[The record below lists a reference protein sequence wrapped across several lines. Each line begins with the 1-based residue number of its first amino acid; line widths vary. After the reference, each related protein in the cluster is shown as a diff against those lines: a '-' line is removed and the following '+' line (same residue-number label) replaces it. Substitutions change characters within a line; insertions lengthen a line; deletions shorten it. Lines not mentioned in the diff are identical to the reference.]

1 MNRVNVLLDFACSAG
16 YDTLPMPARQAARTF
31 LADAVSV
38 GISGSTEDSA
48 TRVLQTAASW
58 GSGDTATVLGT
69 STRLPAAS
77 AAFVNSFQVHCQE
90 FDPLHEAATV
100 HAMAVLSGALLA
112 VAEAEDASSEDLL
125 LATALGVDVAVTLGL
140 AAKEGLRFFRPATAG
155 ALGTTVAL
163 TRLLDLDRETSL
175 DALGLAYSQLAGTM
189 QAHVEGS
196 VALPVQIA
204 HAARAAVTAVD
215 LAKAGL
221 DGPHDILDGPF
232 GYFTLYEREG
242 GLGDLAQSLGQPW
255 RITELSHKPFPTGRA
270 AHAMLHAMRALQ
282 RQHAFELDDIQSVT
296 VTIPPLVRR
305 LVARPARAG
314 MSVNYA
320 RLCLE
325 YLLARLLQAGN
336 IDASAFERSALDD
349 ATLLAF
355 GQRVDF
361 VDDDSHGVD
370 VLSPQSMRLVLQGGT
385 PVTYD
390 VPHTPGSPDNPLS
403 REEREQKFSRCVS
416 AAGIDPAPL
425 GKALDGLPA
434 TASTRDLLAL
444 ASSASPRR
452 R

>member
-1 MNRVNVLLDFACSAG
+1 MNSLNPLLDFVSAAR
-16 YDTLPMPARQAARTF
+16 YETLPEPAKHAARMF

-38 GISGSTEDSA
+38 GICGSTEDSA
-48 TRVLQTAASW
+48 QRVLRTAASW
-58 GSGDTATVLGT
+58 GKGDAATVLG
-69 STRLPAAS
+69 SGRRLPAAS

-112 VAEAEDASSEDLL
+112 IAETEGATGEDLI
-125 LATALGVDVAVTLGL
+125 LATALGVEVAVTLGL

-155 ALGTTVAL
+155 ALGSTLAL
-163 TRLLDLDRETSL
+163 TCLLRLDRETSL
-175 DALGLAYSQLAGTM
+175 NALGLVYSQLAGTM

-215 LAKAGL
+215 LALAGL

-232 GYFTLYEREG
+232 GYFTLFERDG
-242 GLGDLAQSLGQPW
+242 SLDTLARSLGEPW

-282 RQHAFELDDIQSVT
+282 DQHAFALDDIETVT
-296 VTIPPLVRR
+296 VTIPPLVQR
-305 LVARPARAG
+305 LVSRPARAG

-325 YLLARLLQAGN
+325 YLLARLLGAGD
-336 IDASAFERSALDD
+336 IDASAFERPALDD
-349 ATLLAF
+349 ASLLAF
-355 GQRVDF
+355 GSKVAF
-361 VDDDSHGVD
+361 VEDDTHGID
-370 VLSPQSMRLVLQGGT
+370 VLSPQSMCVVLRGGAV
-385 PVTYD
+385 VTHD

-403 REEREQKFSRCVS
+403 REEREHKFSRCVS
-416 AAGIDPAPL
+416 TAGVDPAPL
-425 GKALDGLPA
+425 AEALNELSAA
-434 TASTRDLLAL
+434 TSARELLAL
-444 ASSASPRR
+444 AASASPRR
-452 R
+452 H